1 MSGDIEVQLV
11 GNGGDV
17 LLSSNSGDIELCV
30 PSRFGMQLELEVAY
44 TRNSRKEYEISAP
57 GELTESISPD
67 WDYDH
72 GTPRKYLRRS
82 GSVHGGDITVK
93 EGC

>member
-1 MSGDIEVQLV
+1 MSDCKRFESTIEAY
-11 GNGGDV
+11 
-17 LLSSNSGDIELCV
+17 
-30 PSRFGMQLELEVAY
+30 VA
-44 TRNSRKEYEISAP
+44 
-57 GELTESISPD
+57 GERSESLSPD